1 MTDILNTNNLST
13 NLKIL
18 KIKNKSNFTPNK
30 LNPNQKPAFDFL
42 QGQLT
47 IDINNL
53 EDNKLSL
60 AAHCNPKGRVE
71 SLFYILKTQD
81 NYYLIMP
88 EDIIDHAKNK
98 LMFFGKFSP
107 ITFEIISPE
116 INLIINNKNNK
127 NNKNIYPITNSKILN
142 ISLEIN
148 WKITS
153 HNLIS
158 KENVDKSSN
167 KNANKNANNLWQYH
181 QLINNTPYLNK
192 HTIGKYL
199 PHELGLTKLDSTI
212 DFKKGCFTGQEVIA
226 RMHYLGKAKKEIK
239 FINFQSNRKISQ
251 EDLYEIH
258 GEKIQEKTP
267 EQLQEKSQEKTGEKT
282 NNIGDIIC
290 ITNNNKTNNNK
301 TNNYLAMV
309 LINKSSLNK
318 LNNLDSLNTY
328 KITNKIP
335 EEYDIIPS
343 QIN

>member
-1 MTDILNTNNLST
+1 MTDILNSNNLLT

-30 LNPNQKPAFDFL
+30 LNPNQKPALDFL

-127 NNKNIYPITNSKILN
+127 NIYPITNSKILN

-148 WKITS
+148 WETNS
-153 HNLIS
+153 HDLIS
-158 KENVDKSSN
+158 KENVDKNSN
-167 KNANKNANNLWQYH
+167 KNPDKNANKNANNLWQYH

-192 HTIGKYL
+192 QTIGKYL

-239 FINFQSNRKISQ
+239 FINFQSNKKISQ

-258 GEKIQEKTP
+258 GEKIQEKS
-267 EQLQEKSQEKTGEKT
+267 QEKSQENTGEKI
-282 NNIGDIIC
+282 NNIGEIIC
-290 ITNNNKTNNNK
+290 ITNNNK

-309 LINKSSLNK
+309 LINKSNIDK
-318 LNNLDSLNTY
+318 LNNLDSINTY
-328 KITNKIP
+328 KIANKIA
-335 EEYDIIPS
+335 EEYDLIPS
-343 QIN
+343 QIT